1 MPRPFIDSHTVVNF
15 LTNLSLLLL
24 LRRPEV
30 PVLPLQPRDGAGLAR
45 EGPPEHAAVAVP
57 VEVLLHPVDVV
68 AHEHEKDVLRRNV
81 LVQDFINYF
90 ESRMLGVSVLILN
103 TMLFFIM

>member
-1 MPRPFIDSHTVVNF
+1 MDGRTVVISRGKKIMPRPFIDSHSV

-68 AHEHEKDVLRRNV
+68 AHEHEKDVLRRKG
-81 LVQDFINYF
+81 FGSI
-90 ESRMLGVSVLILN
+90 
-103 TMLFFIM
+103 